1 MKRARHSHCRGEGG
15 FAIWIIVLFIIAG
28 AVWFLYSS
36 RGDSDKGGRAFAAE
50 VARKLA
56 VDYDERYLI
65 QHLNPEN
72 QAARLPA
79 WRERLIKN
87 LRSFGPLAKP
97 VETTGD
103 IQFTSSFYDPQ
114 GTFRSELTYP
124 TMTAHFDLSISK
136 GQNGWRIDELNL
148 VWNPPPTPVPSPT
161 AGHDTEPDSVAHA
174 TPDAK
179 QKQKKRG

>member
-1 MKRARHSHCRGEGG
+1 MKRARHSNCKGEGG
-15 FAIWIIVLFIIAG
+15 LVIWIIVLAIIAG

-36 RGDSDKGGRAFAAE
+36 RKDSDKSGHVFAAE

-72 QAARLPA
+72 QAARLPM
-79 WRERLIKN
+79 WRERLFKN

-103 IQFTSSFYDPQ
+103 IQFTSQFYDPH
-114 GTFRSELTYP
+114 GTFRSELIYSAL
-124 TMTAHFDLSISK
+124 TAHFDLSISK

-148 VWNPPPTPVPSPT
+148 VWNPPPALSPSATPVLAPTPTPSP
-161 AGHDTEPDSVAHA
+161 

-179 QKQKKRG
+179 QKRKKRG

>member
-1 MKRARHSHCRGEGG
+1 MKRARHSHCKGEGG
-15 FAIWIIVLFIIAG
+15 FGIWIIVLFIVAG

-36 RGDSDKGGRAFAAE
+36 RGDSAKGGQAFAAE
-50 VARKLA
+50 LARKLA

-72 QAARLPA
+72 QAARLPM
-79 WRERLIKN
+79 WRDRLFKN

-103 IQFTSSFYDPQ
+103 ILFTSQFFDPH

-148 VWNPPPTPVPSPT
+148 VWNPPPTPSPSPT
-161 AGHDTEPDSVAHA
+161 VAMA
-174 TPDAK
+174 PSPTPSPTPDAK
-179 QKQKKRG
+179 QKKKKRG

>member
-1 MKRARHSHCRGEGG
+1 MRIARHSNCRGEGG
-15 FAIWIIVLFIIAG
+15 FGIWIIVLFIIAG

-50 VARKLA
+50 VARKVA

-79 WRERLIKN
+79 WRERLLKN

-97 VETTGD
+97 VETTGN
-103 IQFTSSFYDPQ
+103 IQFRSSFYDPQ

-136 GQNGWRIDELNL
+136 GSNGWRIDELNL
-148 VWNPPPTPVPSPT
+148 IWTPPPAPSPSPT
-161 AGHDTEPDSVAHA
+161 VAMA
-174 TPDAK
+174 ASPTPSPTPDAK
-179 QKQKKRG
+179 KRKHKG